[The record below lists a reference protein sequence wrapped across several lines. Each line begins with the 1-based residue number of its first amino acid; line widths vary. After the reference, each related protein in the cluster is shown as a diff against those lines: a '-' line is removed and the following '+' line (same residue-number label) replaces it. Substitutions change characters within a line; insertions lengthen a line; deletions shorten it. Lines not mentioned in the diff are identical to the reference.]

1 MQAAHVKSID
11 FTPHFL
17 KSFSRLPLAIQELA
31 KKKDSWF
38 CRNPFDSRL
47 RTHKLKGKLSGTW
60 AYSINRNY
68 RVLFRFLNG
77 DEVIYYDVGTHGIYR

>member
-31 KKKDSWF
+31 KKKDGWF
-38 CRNPFDSRL
+38 RRNPFDPRL
-47 RTHKLKGKLSGTW
+47 RTHKLKGELSGAW
-60 AYSINRNY
+60 AYSVNREY
-68 RVLFRFLNG
+68 RVLFRFLKG
-77 DEVIYYDVGTHGIYR
+77 DEVIYYDIGTHDIYR